1 MASERSVAQMEGS
14 PWVGGAAGVVD
25 TDGSARSSGRCIVKG
40 DVESPSNGGAYEEGA
55 PVDLAIVEHDMN
67 PALLSAFTAL
77 FVELVHTRKAYP
89 SAEVLADQ
97 LQSSPKLL
105 QGWNVIRTTDSEGR
119 ARPNLHLYRIPSSTP
134 VIHNTVQ
141 WLIKIAKAC
150 FEFQGCRALDRCDR
164 RQRSQM
170 TLITDNRTSI
180 HTCPFG
186 FPTTTVYQI

>member
-1 MASERSVAQMEGS
+1 MGLGDDGPPAERSVAQMEGS

-105 QGWNVIRTTDSEGR
+105 QQGWNVIRTTDSEVWTHMSAIDAGTFIRFR
-119 ARPNLHLYRIPSSTP
+119 AGPDQTFTYIVFR
-134 VIHNTVQ
+134 VQ
-141 WLIKIAKAC
+141 
-150 FEFQGCRALDRCDR
+150 
-164 RQRSQM
+164 RQ
-170 TLITDNRTSI
+170 
-180 HTCPFG
+180 
-186 FPTTTVYQI
+186 

>member
-1 MASERSVAQMEGS
+1 MGLGDDGPPAERSVAQMEGS

-105 QGWNVIRTTDSEGR
+105 QGWNVIRTTDSEVWTHMSAIDAGTFIRFR
-119 ARPNLHLYRIPSSTP
+119 AGPDQTFTYIVFR
-134 VIHNTVQ
+134 VQ
-141 WLIKIAKAC
+141 
-150 FEFQGCRALDRCDR
+150 
-164 RQRSQM
+164 RQ
-170 TLITDNRTSI
+170 
-180 HTCPFG
+180 
-186 FPTTTVYQI
+186 

>member
-1 MASERSVAQMEGS
+1 MGLGDDGPPAERSVAQMEGS

-105 QGWNVIRTTDSEGR
+105 QVVHAPLDDRAIAHVNERGSQQGWNVIRTTDSEVWTHMSAIDAGTFIR
-119 ARPNLHLYRIPSSTP
+119 FRAGPDQTFTYVSEARLRPMLLLTARPL
-134 VIHNTVQ
+134 
-141 WLIKIAKAC
+141 
-150 FEFQGCRALDRCDR
+150 
-164 RQRSQM
+164 
-170 TLITDNRTSI
+170 
-180 HTCPFG
+180 
-186 FPTTTVYQI
+186 